1 MKKNYSKCSRL
12 SGSFTNKK
20 RYTTL
25 LLILFFLGAIP
36 VLTAQQ
42 MQRIPGEV
50 VVCPAKFKD
59 ENSRMAMGQ
68 MALKEAMR
76 KAQPLTKKA
85 ATAELLIT
93 FGPGAQGNTAVQ
105 EAFQFALE
113 IWSEEIVSPVPIRI
127 FADFADLGQGV
138 LASAGPTTLV
148 NNFPGAPQA
157 DVFYPIALAN
167 SLAGEDLAPDLEFD
181 LVVNIG
187 NGIPWYFGT
196 DGDTPAGQFDFV
208 TVALHEAGHGLGFID
223 GGNVNNNTGVGSIN
237 NGGAP
242 FVFDT
247 FIVDPDQ
254 NSVLDIP
261 NPSEEL
267 GTFLTSGDV
276 FVNGQFA
283 VEALGGVLPELFAPN
298 PFQGGSSIA
307 HWDEATFPAG
317 DPNSLMSPQVGSA
330 ESNFDIGD
338 ITRGHFRDMGWVL
351 AEQPPF
357 NITPTIFNV
366 ELNVE
371 ENTTRDITIT
381 NVSDGPINLTSL
393 PALGAQIIRSSTPS
407 EFTLA
412 AGESTTVAINLS
424 TEGVL
429 AGLSQESIIFTAEGF
444 AVSDDVTF
452 NFRVL
457 DGTEAPII
465 VVNPDA
471 FNETIE
477 QFTIETRDLVID
489 NPGNDNLSFS
499 ISVGDNTTPNFA
511 SRVNA
516 TQQSIKANGFTKQKI
531 SNNASRGNSLT
542 SLLSINGTMN
552 RIVSDL
558 FAEDFEGLTPGD
570 INGQAGWFGRFENN
584 WTVSNL
590 NAFDGTQ
597 HLRAISDG
605 LGGTR
610 PAAPLAL
617 SPTFTV
623 GNEPFSVMSAQ
634 VNLEGSGVSW
644 EIIPQNTVQGSVVTR
659 LRFNGDGTIDILDG
673 GIGGFVP
680 VNVAVPEGYFEVRIV
695 VDRDTSALRV
705 FFDGELVY
713 SGEGFANSID
723 NVALLSDM
731 AVTGSTMDIDNL
743 DVTDGDAEAFF
754 LSVAPIS
761 GVVPFGESLTASVTF
776 DGRLLEPGVVNA
788 VITIDSDDPNTPSL
802 DVPVTLTVNAPP
814 SISVNPESISA
825 SVNVE
830 TDVPP
835 IANSSFV
842 ISNSGEST
850 LEFTTSFSP
859 TTFTPQ
865 AGSPNDELLKNLDRT
880 KYGLGSNFTGTIQS
894 VKSLNVQKET
904 LDKSILKNT
913 TAVTDSI
920 FYDSGVDFPG
930 GFVGLG
936 AGAPGISTAI
946 QFDVVNQDFA
956 LTAVRNAYRTEGLSN
971 VAVLLQVFT
980 GGASPADGELLLEQV
995 VTGDSPNGIV
1005 VLEELI
1011 TPLQFSVGESFW
1023 VVHSYPQGIDFPQ
1036 GTDDTIENTRPNTY
1050 AFSSDGGVTY
1060 TNLDGFA
1067 FLTRALSDGSGAFI
1081 ELSPRTG
1088 TVAPGE
1094 SLEVSVS
1101 LDGSMLPNGLHE
1113 TDILI
1118 ESNDP
1123 LNPSVIVATDFEVSG
1138 QVSGIEVSDELLLFN
1153 DVFIGA
1159 ASERTFTITNTG
1171 IDNLNIS
1178 SIVSDNPDF
1187 TVSPDTGVVE
1197 SGDDLQIAVTF
1208 APTSTGSSNGILTIN
1223 SNAEGDGALE
1233 VIVNGVGVV
1242 GPFAVLPEEVSET
1255 VSEGKTVE
1263 TTITLQNEGE
1273 SPLVFSFPEFTVA
1286 AALADPNIPM
1296 QVAEVLPFENF
1307 SRIQEKGFKDS
1318 RIGAPI
1324 ELSMGRDL
1332 GFGYTWIDSDEPG
1345 GPVNNFVDITAFGLD
1360 LTGFLIDG
1368 AGFGDGTVSLALPFP
1383 FEFYGIQYEQ
1393 LFVNANGLLSFQP
1406 PTTPTFINGQIPVND
1421 GSNNIIAP
1429 LWTDLEPQNGGSVHI
1444 LGFTDAVIIQWT
1456 NAPTFTTGAD
1466 TGTVT
1471 FQIILF
1477 DDGTIDVYYEN
1488 VSSAIFLENATVGI
1502 ENADGS
1508 DGAQVAFNTPYLR
1521 DGLALRFIAP
1531 EIPLTPFISDISPL
1545 SGVVPAGGETTLDVT
1560 LDATDLLAGVFFDEL
1575 RISSNS
1581 PDITRS
1587 TTLFEL
1593 TVLEGPRVTGFTL
1606 INANTNEPI
1615 GSLEDGDIIDLADFP
1630 VDINFNIEANVSE
1643 FPVGSVV
1650 FDFNGEEGFRTES
1663 FVPYALGSDNDGNF
1677 NPTNIPLG
1685 VNSLTATPFTESR
1698 GNGDSGL
1705 SSSINFDVIRTL
1717 QAVTFALIDTD
1728 TNTIVSLIEDGQ
1740 VLDLGTFS
1748 TTNFSIEALVGEN
1761 SVGSIVFD
1769 FNGVNNFRTENL
1781 VPYAL
1786 GSNSG
1791 EDFIPIDIP
1800 LGINNL
1806 TANGFSQS
1814 NGNGD
1819 LVATGAISFEV
1830 IRTLSPISF
1839 NLIDTDT
1846 NTSVLVIEDGDVIDF
1861 GQFQTSNF
1869 SIEAVV
1875 DDIEVGSIVFDFNGE
1890 AGFRTESFVPY
1901 ALGSDNNGNFFP
1913 VNIPLGIN
1921 NLVANGF
1928 SQSNGNGDLVATGS
1942 ISFEVIQNLNPI
1954 SFSLID
1960 ADTNTPIVV
1969 IEDGDVIDIGQFQ
1982 TTNFSIEAIAEG
1994 IEVGS
1999 IVFDFNGEAGFRTES
2014 FVPYALGSD
2023 NGGDFIPVNIPL
2035 GTNNL
2040 VASGFSQSNGQG
2052 TLLATGEI
2060 SFDIQNTQSSEI
2072 RVFPNA
2078 TSDIV
2083 NVGSK
2088 VNSGKRFTGT
2098 IFNMFGQLVRSNLI
2112 FDFKSSNTQS
2122 FSIAGL
2128 SQGIYVLELRD
2139 EKGNIVSQKKIIRR

>member
-1 MKKNYSKCSRL
+1 MKKNYSQGSCFL
-12 SGSFTNKK
+12 SCIISTK
-20 RYTTL
+20 RYSPLL
-25 LLILFFLGAIP
+25 LLILFLIGSLSTA
-36 VLTAQQ
+36 TAQQ
-42 MQRIPGEV
+42 MQRIPGEI

-76 KAQPLTKKA
+76 KAQPSTKKA

-127 FADFADLGQGV
+127 FADFADLGAGV
-138 LASAGPTTLV
+138 LASAGPTTLLS
-148 NNFPGAPQA
+148 NFPNAPQA
-157 DVFYPIALAN
+157 DVFYPVALAN

-196 DGDTPAGQFDFV
+196 DGNTPSGQFDFV
-208 TVALHEAGHGLGFID
+208 TVALHEAGHGLGFVD
-223 GGNVNNNTGVGSIN
+223 GGNVNNNGIGSLN
-237 NGGAP
+237 NGGDP

-247 FIVDPDQ
+247 FIVDPQQ

-261 NPSEEL
+261 NPSEAL
-267 GTFLTSGDV
+267 GDFLTSGDV

-283 VEALGGVLPELFAPN
+283 VEALGGILPELFAPN

-317 DPNSLMSPQVGSA
+317 DPNSLMSPQVGTA

-357 NITPTIFNV
+357 NISQTIFNV

-371 ENTTRDITIT
+371 ETATREITIT
-381 NVSDGPINLTSL
+381 NVSEGPINLTSF
-393 PALGAQIIRSSTPS
+393 PGIGAQIVRSATPS

-412 AGESTTVAINLS
+412 AGESAPVTINLS

-429 AGLSQESIIFTAEGF
+429 AGLSQESIIFAAEGF
-444 AVSDDVTF
+444 PVSDDVTF

-477 QFTIETRDLVID
+477 QFKIETRDLVIN
-489 NPGNDNLSFS
+489 NPGNDDLTFS
-499 ISVGDNTTPNFA
+499 ITVGDNETPNFT
-511 SRVNA
+511 SRVNS
-516 TQQSIKANGFTKQKI
+516 TYKSIQANGFTKQKI
-531 SNNASRGNSLT
+531 ANTASRANSLT
-542 SLLSINGTMN
+542 NLLTINGTIN

-558 FAEDFEGLTPGD
+558 FAEDFESLTPGD
-570 INGQAGWFGRFENN
+570 ITGQAGWFGRFENN

-590 NAFDGTQ
+590 NAFDGAQ

-680 VNVAVPEGYFEVRIV
+680 LNASVPEGYFEVRIV
-695 VDRDTSALRV
+695 VDRDTSGLRV

-723 NVALLSDM
+723 NVAFLSDM
-731 AVTGSTMDIDNL
+731 AVTGSTMDVDNL

-761 GVVPFGESLTASVTF
+761 GVVPFGESLTAQVTF

-814 SISVNPESISA
+814 SIGVNPDSISA

-830 TDVPP
+830 IDIPA

-842 ISNSGEST
+842 ISNTGESN

-880 KYGLGSNFTGTIQS
+880 KYGLGSNFTGTIKA

-904 LDKSILKNT
+904 FDISVLKNT

-956 LTAVRNAYRTEGLSN
+956 LTAVRNAYRTEGLTD
-971 VAVLLQVFT
+971 VAVLLQVYT
-980 GGASPADGELLLEQV
+980 GGPSPADGELLLEQV
-995 VTGDSPNGIV
+995 VTGDSPDGIV
-1005 VLEELI
+1005 VLEELNV
-1011 TPLQFSVGESFW
+1011 PLQFSVGESFW

-1101 LDGSMLPNGLHE
+1101 LDGSALPNGLHE
-1113 TDILI
+1113 TDIRI

-1123 LNPSVIVATDFEVSG
+1123 LNPTLIVATDFEVSG
-1138 QVSGIEVSDELLLFN
+1138 QVSGIDVSDELLLFN

-1159 ASERTFTITNTG
+1159 ASERTFTISNTG

-1178 SIVSDNPDF
+1178 SIVSDNPEF

-1197 SGDDLQIAVTF
+1197 SGDDIEIAVTF
-1208 APTSTGSSNGILTIN
+1208 APTSAGSSNGILTIN
-1223 SNAEGDGALE
+1223 SNAEGTEAVE

-1255 VSEGKTVE
+1255 VAEGKTVE
-1263 TTITLQNEGE
+1263 TTITLRNDGE
-1273 SPLVFSFPEFTVA
+1273 SPLIFSFPEFTVA
-1286 AALADPNIPM
+1286 AALADPNTPM
-1296 QVAEVLPFENF
+1296 QVSEVLPFENF

-1318 RIGAPI
+1318 RIGAPT

-1345 GPVNNFVDITAFGLD
+1345 GPINNFFDITAFGFE
-1360 LTGFLIDG
+1360 LTDFLVDAG
-1368 AGFGDGTVSLALPFP
+1368 GFGDGTVSLALPFP
-1383 FEFYGIQYEQ
+1383 FEFYGVQYED
-1393 LFVNANGLLSFQP
+1393 LFVSANGLLAFQP
-1406 PTTPTFINGQIPVND
+1406 PTGPNFINGQIPVND

-1444 LGFTDAVIIQWT
+1444 LGFTDAVIVQWT
-1456 NAPTFTTGAD
+1456 NAPAFTIGPD

-1471 FQIILF
+1471 FQVILF
-1477 DDGTIDVYYEN
+1477 DDGTIDIYYDD

-1502 ENADGS
+1502 ENAEGS
-1508 DGAQVAFNTPYLR
+1508 DGAQVAFNTPYIK

-1531 EIPLTPFISDISPL
+1531 EIPLTPFISDIAPI
-1545 SGVVPAGGETTLDVT
+1545 SGIVPAGGETTLDVT
-1560 LDATDLLAGVFFDEL
+1560 LDASNLLAGVFFDEL
-1575 RISSNS
+1575 RLSSNS

-1606 INANTNEPI
+1606 VNANTNEPI
-1615 GSLEDGDIIDLADFP
+1615 GPLADGDVIDLADFP
-1630 VDINFNIEANVSE
+1630 LDAE
-1643 FPVGSVV
+1643 FSIIADTGDVEIGSVV

-1663 FVPYALGSDNDGNF
+1663 FVPYALGSDINGDF
-1677 NPTNIPLG
+1677 VAVDFPLG
-1685 VNSLTATPFTESR
+1685 INDLTATPFTESA

-1705 SSSINFDVIRTL
+1705 SNSINFEVIRTL
-1717 QAVTFALIDTD
+1717 QPITFALIDAD
-1728 TNTIVSLIEDGQ
+1728 TNTIISLIEDGDII
-1740 VLDLGTFS
+1740 DLAQFETS
-1748 TTNFSIEALVGEN
+1748 NFSIEALVDEN
-1761 SVGSIVFD
+1761 S
-1769 FNGVNNFRTENL
+1769 
-1781 VPYAL
+1781 
-1786 GSNSG
+1786 
-1791 EDFIPIDIP
+1791 
-1800 LGINNL
+1800 
-1806 TANGFSQS
+1806 
-1814 NGNGD
+1814 
-1819 LVATGAISFEV
+1819 
-1830 IRTLSPISF
+1830 
-1839 NLIDTDT
+1839 
-1846 NTSVLVIEDGDVIDF
+1846 
-1861 GQFQTSNF
+1861 
-1869 SIEAVV
+1869 
-1875 DDIEVGSIVFDFNGE
+1875 VGSIVFDFNGE

-1901 ALGSDNNGNFFP
+1901 ALASDINGDFVP
-1913 VNIPLGIN
+1913 VDFPLGIN
-1921 NLVANGF
+1921 DLTANGF
-1928 SQSNGNGDLVATGS
+1928 SNKGGTGNLVATGS
-1942 ISFEVIQNLNPI
+1942 ISFELIQTLSPI
-1954 SFSLID
+1954 SFNLVN
-1960 ADTNTPIVV
+1960 ADTNTFILTL
-1969 IEDGDVIDIGQFQ
+1969 EDGDIIDLAQFE

-1994 IEVGS
+1994 IDLGS

-2014 FVPYALGSD
+2014 FVPYALASD
-2023 NGGDFIPVNIPL
+2023 INGDFVPVDFPL
-2035 GTNNL
+2035 GLNEVTAN
-2040 VASGFSQSNGQG
+2040 GFSQRNGQG
-2052 TLLATGEI
+2052 NLLATGVI
-2060 SFDIQNTQSSEI
+2060 SFEIQNTGSSEI

-2083 NVGSK
+2083 NVGFK
-2088 VNSGKRFTGT
+2088 TDSGKKFTGAM
-2098 IFNMFGQLVRSNLI
+2098 FNMFGQLVRSNLT
-2112 FDFKSSNTQS
+2112 FDFESSNTQS
-2122 FSIAGL
+2122 FSIATL
-2128 SQGIYVLELRD
+2128 PQGIYILEIMD
-2139 EKGNIVSQKKIIRR
+2139 EKGNTVSQKKIVRR

>member
-1 MKKNYSKCSRL
+1 MKKNYFTCSC
-12 SGSFTNKK
+12 FFNCITFNK

-25 LLILFFLGAIP
+25 FLTLFFLGATS
-36 VLTAQQ
+36 VVTAQQ
-42 MQRIPGEV
+42 MQRIPGEI

-76 KAQPLTKKA
+76 KAQPSTKKA

-127 FADFADLGQGV
+127 FADFADLGAGV
-138 LASAGPTTLV
+138 LASAGPTTLLS
-148 NNFPGAPQA
+148 NFPGAPQA

-196 DGDTPAGQFDFV
+196 DGNTPAGQFDFV
-208 TVALHEAGHGLGFID
+208 TVALHEAGHGLGFVD
-223 GGNVNNNTGVGSIN
+223 GGTVNNNTGVGSIN
-237 NGGAP
+237 NGGDP

-261 NPSEEL
+261 NPSEAL

-283 VEALGGVLPELFAPN
+283 VEALNGVLPELFAPN

-317 DPNSLMSPQVGSA
+317 DPNSLMSPQVGTA

-357 NITPTIFNV
+357 NIAPNIFNV

-371 ENTTRDITIT
+371 ETAAPEVTIT
-381 NVSDGPINLTSL
+381 NVSEGPINLTSF

-452 NFRVL
+452 NFRIL

-477 QFTIETRDLVID
+477 QFTIESRDLVID
-489 NPGNDNLSFS
+489 NPGNDNLNFS

-511 SRVNA
+511 SRVSA
-516 TQQSIKANGFTKQKI
+516 TYKSIQTNGFSKQKV
-531 SNNASRGNSLT
+531 SSSAAKATSLT
-542 SLLSINGTMN
+542 SLLTVDGTINK
-552 RIVSDL
+552 IVTDL
-558 FAEDFEGLTPGD
+558 FAEDFESLTPGD
-570 INGQAGWFGRFENN
+570 INGQGGWFGRFENN
-584 WTVSNL
+584 WTVSNI
-590 NAFDGTQ
+590 NAFDGAQ

-680 VNVAVPEGYFEVRIV
+680 VNVAVPVGYFEVRIV
-695 VDRDTSALRV
+695 VDRDTSGLRV

-761 GVVPFGESLTASVTF
+761 GIVPFGGSLTAQVTF
-776 DGRLLEPGVVNA
+776 DGRLLEPGIVNA

-802 DVPVTLTVNAPP
+802 DIPVTLTVNAPP
-814 SISVNPESISA
+814 SISVNPDSISA
-825 SVNVE
+825 SVDVL
-830 TDVPP
+830 TDNPAV
-835 IANSSFV
+835 ANSSFV
-842 ISNSGEST
+842 ISNNGESN

-859 TTFTPQ
+859 TTFTPE
-865 AGSPNDELLKNLDRT
+865 AGSPNDELLKNLDWAQ
-880 KYGLGSNFTGTIQS
+880 YGLGSNFNGTISS
-894 VKSLNVQKET
+894 VKSLNVKRESF
-904 LDKSILKNT
+904 DKSVLKNT
-913 TAVTDSI
+913 TVVTDSI

-936 AGAPGISTAI
+936 AGAPGISI
-946 QFDVVNQDFA
+946 GVQFDVVNQDFA
-956 LTAVRNAYRTEGLSN
+956 LTSVRNAYRTEGLTD
-971 VAVLLQVFT
+971 VAIVLQVFT
-980 GGASPADGELLLEQV
+980 GGPSPADGELLLQQV
-995 VTGDSPNGIV
+995 VTGDSPDGIV

-1011 TPLQFSVGESFW
+1011 APLQFSVGESFW

-1036 GTDDTIENTRPNTY
+1036 GTDDTIEDTRPNTY
-1050 AFSSDGGVTY
+1050 AFSSDGGATY

-1067 FLTRALSDGSGAFI
+1067 MLTRALSDGSGAFI

-1101 LDGSMLPNGLHE
+1101 LDGSTLPNGLHE

-1118 ESNDP
+1118 ASNDP
-1123 LNPSVIVATDFEVSG
+1123 QNPSVMVATDFEVSG
-1138 QVSGIEVSDELLLFN
+1138 QVSGIEVSEQVLLFN
-1153 DVFIGA
+1153 DVFIGNSA
-1159 ASERTFTITNTG
+1159 ERSFTVTNTG
-1171 IDNLNIS
+1171 IDNLNIA

-1187 TVSPDTGVVE
+1187 TISPDSGVVE
-1197 SGDDLQIAVTF
+1197 GGEELELTVTF
-1208 APTSTGSSNGILTIN
+1208 SPTQSGNINGILSIN
-1223 SNAEGDGALE
+1223 SDADGAGD
-1233 VIVNGVGVV
+1233 VQIVVNGVGVV
-1242 GPFAVLPEEVSET
+1242 GPFAVLPEVVTET

-1263 TTITLQNEGE
+1263 TTITLANEGE
-1273 SPLVFSFPEFTVA
+1273 APLIFSFPEFTVA
-1286 AALADPNIPM
+1286 AALANPNIAM
-1296 QVAEVLPFENF
+1296 QVSEVLHFENF
-1307 SRIQEKGFKDS
+1307 APNQEKGFTDS
-1318 RIGAPI
+1318 RIGAPV
-1324 ELSMGRDL
+1324 ELSMGTDL
-1332 GFGYTWIDSDEPG
+1332 GSGYTWIDSNEPG
-1345 GPVNNFVDITAFGLD
+1345 GPVNNFLDISAVGFE
-1360 LTGFLIDG
+1360 LTNLLVDG

-1383 FEFYGIQYEQ
+1383 FEFYGVEYEE
-1393 LFVNANGLLSFQP
+1393 LFVNANGLLSFQA
-1406 PTTPTFINGQIPVND
+1406 PTGPTFANGQIPVD
-1421 GSNNIIAP
+1421 DVINNAIAP
-1429 LWTDLEPQNGGSVHI
+1429 FWADLEPQNGGSVHI
-1444 LGFTDAVIIQWT
+1444 AGGANFVIVQWT
-1456 NAPTFTTGAD
+1456 NAPAFGG

-1471 FQIILF
+1471 FQVILF
-1477 DDGTIDVYYEN
+1477 DDGTIDVYYGN
-1488 VSSAIFLENATVGI
+1488 VSSASFLNAATVGI

-1508 DGAQVAFNTPYLR
+1508 DGAQVAFNTPYVE

-1531 EIPLTPFISDISPL
+1531 DVILTSFIENVTPL
-1545 SGVVPAGGETTLDVT
+1545 SGVVPAGGETTLSVT
-1560 LDATDLLAGVFFDEL
+1560 LDATDLEPGTFFDEL
-1575 RISSNS
+1575 MVSSNS
-1581 PDITRS
+1581 PDISRS
-1587 TTLFEL
+1587 TSLFEL

-1606 INANTNEPI
+1606 VDADSNQPI
-1615 GSLEDGDIIDLADFP
+1615 GPLEDGDVINLADFP
-1630 VDINFNIEANVSE
+1630 LNTNFNIVADTGDV
-1643 FPVGSVV
+1643 PVGSVV
-1650 FDFNGEEGFRTES
+1650 FDFNGEAGFRIENVT
-1663 FVPYALGSDNDGNF
+1663 PYALGSDTSGNF
-1677 NPTNIPLG
+1677 RPFDIPLG
-1685 VNSLTATPFTESR
+1685 INSITATPFTES
-1698 GNGDSGL
+1698 GGGGDSGL
-1705 SSSINFDVIRTL
+1705 SSSISFEVTRPISPI
-1717 QAVTFALIDTD
+1717 TFALIDSDTD
-1728 TNTIVSLIEDGQ
+1728 TIISLIEDGQ
-1740 VLDLGTFS
+1740 VIDLGTFNA
-1748 TTNFSIEALVGEN
+1748 TNFNIEALVDNIPVE
-1761 SVGSIVFD
+1761 SVLFD
-1769 FNGVNNFRTENL
+1769 FNGEAGFRIENFA
-1781 VPYAL
+1781 PYAL
-1786 GSNSG
+1786 GSDTNG
-1791 EDFIPIDIP
+1791 DFRPIDIP
-1800 LGINNL
+1800 LGINNV
-1806 TANGFSQS
+1806 TASGFSEK
-1814 NGNGD
+1814 NGNG
-1819 LVATGAISFEV
+1819 
-1830 IRTLSPISF
+1830 
-1839 NLIDTDT
+1839 
-1846 NTSVLVIEDGDVIDF
+1846 
-1861 GQFQTSNF
+1861 
-1869 SIEAVV
+1869 VV
-1875 DDIEVGSIVFDFNGE
+1875 
-1890 AGFRTESFVPY
+1890 
-1901 ALGSDNNGNFFP
+1901 
-1913 VNIPLGIN
+1913 
-1921 NLVANGF
+1921 
-1928 SQSNGNGDLVATGS
+1928 VATGS
-1942 ISFEVIQNLNPI
+1942 ISFEFTRNVSPI
-1954 SFSLID
+1954 TFSLVD
-1960 ADTNTPIVV
+1960 ADTNSFIST
-1969 IEDGDVIDIGQFQ
+1969 IEDGDVIDLGQFE
-1982 TTNFSIEAIAEG
+1982 TINFNIEAVVEG
-1994 IEVGS
+1994 AGVQS
-1999 IVFDFNGEAGFRTES
+1999 VVFDFNGQAGFRTENV
-2014 FVPYALGSD
+2014 FPYALGSD
-2023 NGGDFIPVNIPL
+2023 SGGDFRPISIPL
-2035 GTNNL
+2035 GLNSITAN
-2040 VASGFSQSNGQG
+2040 GFSQTSGQG
-2052 TLLATGEI
+2052 TILASGTITFEVE
-2060 SFDIQNTQSSEI
+2060 NTTPSEI

-2078 TSDIV
+2078 SSDIV
-2083 NVGSK
+2083 NVGYRN
-2088 VNSGKRFTGT
+2088 NSTTKLTGT
-2098 IFNMFGQLVRSNLI
+2098 IFSMFGQLVQSNLT
-2112 FDFKSSNTQS
+2112 FDFEASRTQS
-2122 FSIAGL
+2122 FSIATL
-2128 SQGIYVLELRD
+2128 SQGIYILELRD
-2139 EKGNIVSQKKIIRR
+2139 EKGNVVIQKKIIRR